1 MDARLKAIRK
11 HDKVGEGTCT
21 TIDEAWTDE
30 EIIEELDKRDIKDAK
45 DAVKWAVE
53 QEGIVLEQ
61 GLNTRWGSDDDPQ
74 LLKYW
79 RFYD

>member
-11 HDKVGEGTCT
+11 HDKVGRGTCT

-79 RFYD
+79 RFYE

>member
-11 HDKVGEGTCT
+11 HDKVGRGTCT

-30 EIIEELDKRDIKDAK
+30 EIIEELDERDIKDAK
-45 DAVKWAVE
+45 GAVKWAVE

-79 RFYD
+79 RFYE

>member
-11 HDKVGEGTCT
+11 HDKGGEGTCT

-79 RFYD
+79 RFYE

>member
-11 HDKVGEGTCT
+11 HDKVGRGTCT

-30 EIIEELDKRDIKDAK
+30 EIIEELDKRDINDAK
-45 DAVKWAVE
+45 GAVKWAVE

-79 RFYD
+79 RFYE